1 MLPSVLPAT
10 VGLPQATDI
19 GDGVWLPA
27 GSPPRFPDRLPR
39 GPELWV
45 PEDTLWTDDNTD
57 GLDACDLIETY
68 VRLTKGP
75 LAGQLMQLRMWQ
87 GDLVC
92 DVLRL
97 DDDGFRVYQT
107 YLVLVSRKNSKSLLG
122 AGFAIDGLLDEEG
135 AEVYS
140 AAGDKDQAKLVFAEV
155 RKAVEASPDL
165 DASQGGLFKVYRDA
179 IEYPA
184 TSSVYKALSSES
196 FTKEGLNPSR
206 VLFDELHAQP
216 NWELWNVLNQ
226 GSDTREQPLVLAIST
241 FGVMTDITG
250 ATSVCKAQHEYVEK
264 IMSGEVTDP
273 RFGARI
279 YATRGY
285 QDKGF
290 DYRDPRNWAPANPAL
305 GDFLH
310 VDKMI
315 ATCRKMPEADFK
327 TKRLNIWVHS
337 ATPWLPDGAFADCED
352 PEREIPDHTR
362 VVLSFDGSRTGDC
375 TGITVTTI
383 EERPH
388 LDVVDLWEKDPQDQ
402 NWRVPRAE
410 VKDKVREACRRW
422 DVVEIAWDEYLW
434 LDAAEELEEEGLPVA
449 VFPQTMQRMGPA
461 TQRFYELVVDRGLTW
476 SGDPRLAR
484 HVANAVLKRDSRGAR
499 IVKDKPDSPRKI
511 DLAVCGVM
519 GVERAAWHFR
529 NEEEESAP
537 WVMRLEM

>member
-10 VGLPQATDI
+10 AGLPQATDI
-19 GDGVWLPA
+19 GRGVLLPA
-27 GSPPRFPDRLPR
+27 GSPPRFPLELPR
-39 GPELWV
+39 GPELWL

-57 GLDACDLIETY
+57 GLDACDLIESY

-97 DDDGFRVYQT
+97 DEDGMRVYQT

-122 AGFAIDGLLDEEG
+122 AGFAIDGLLDEQG

-226 GSDTREQPLVLAIST
+226 GSDTRDQPLVLAIST

-250 ATSVCKAQHEYVEK
+250 GTSVCKAQHEYVEK
-264 IMSGEVTDP
+264 IMSGEITDP
-273 RFGARI
+273 RFGARV
-279 YATRGY
+279 YATKGY
-285 QDKGF
+285 QAKGF

-310 VDKMI
+310 LEKMV
-315 ATCRKMPEADFK
+315 ATCQKMPEADFK

-337 ATPWLPDGAFADCED
+337 ATPWLPDGAFAACED
-352 PEREIPDHTR
+352 PDRTIPDHTR

-375 TGITVTTI
+375 TGITVCTI

-422 DVVEIAWDEYLW
+422 DVAEIAWDEYLW

-461 TQRFYELVVDRGLTW
+461 TQRFYELVVDKGLTH
-476 SGDPRLAR
+476 SGDPRLLR
-484 HVANAVLKRDSRGAR
+484 HVNNAILKRDSRGAR
-499 IVKDKPDSPRKI
+499 IAKDKPDSPRKI
-511 DLAVCGVM
+511 DLAVDAVM
-519 GVERAAWHFR
+519 GVERSAWHFR
-529 NEEEESAP
+529 NEQQEAP
-537 WVMRLEM
+537 TPMFGWG